1 MSSMSRSLRWKLILG
16 CLGLA
21 ALEAPDSALVLVQD
35 LHGPWRSAVRLAGA
49 VASSEAPS
57 LNPSPALIET
67 AADAS
72 VVTEDPRVSDRNRPP
87 RLSSRP
93 LAVLAAR

>member
-1 MSSMSRSLRWKLILG
+1 MSRSLRWKLILG

-35 LHGPWRSAVRLAGA
+35 LHGPWKSAARFAGA
-49 VASSEAPS
+49 VASRDAPS
-57 LNPSPALIET
+57 PSSSPSTALIDT
-67 AADAS
+67 PADAS
-72 VVTEDPRVSDRNRPP
+72 VVTEELRASDRNRPP
-87 RLSSRP
+87 RLSARP